1 MNNFQPNNTSATFAL
16 SSAAKMMMPDYEM
29 YKIHRQGQ
37 QLNSANGS
45 DHQKKLTK
53 KNTFQKSKGVLEDDD
68 EDEKTKCKVATIR
81 IEDHDEE
88 EEKRKMERKKRTQED
103 MVADFVK
110 ILEQMMN
117 PRQAVTSIISA
128 GMGVAAITVAVIFFG
143 SLPES
148 ALNAKQLVIIL
159 AVYGILQIVLA
170 TAFFITCMQT
180 TIAVSKGVKDA
191 FQIVVGLLVALIYV
205 AVTLISLAVGVFGFY
220 KTLCIVSF
228 VEYED
233 LESQFYCPP
242 PVFYTSLTVFILHIV
257 LIVAKCCC
265 CK

>member
-1 MNNFQPNNTSATFAL
+1 
-16 SSAAKMMMPDYEM
+16 M
-29 YKIHRQGQ
+29 YKIHRDGHDNEEQ
-37 QLNSANGS
+37 
-45 DHQKKLTK
+45 QKKLTRK
-53 KNTFQKSKGVLEDDD
+53 KSKVSEEDI
-68 EDEKTKCKVATIR
+68 ENTTTKIATIL
-81 IEDHDEE
+81 INDETEDQQ
-88 EEKRKMERKKRTQED
+88 KMERKKRTQED

-117 PRQAVTSIISA
+117 PRQAVTSFFSA
-128 GMGVAAITVAVIFFG
+128 AMGVTAITVSLIYFG
-143 SLPES
+143 NLPVS
-148 ALNAKQLVIIL
+148 ATNAKSLDLVLLI
-159 AVYGILQIVLA
+159 YGILQIVLA

-191 FQIVVGLLVALIYV
+191 FQIIVGLFVALIYV
-205 AVTLISLAVGVFGFY
+205 AVSLISLAVGILGFY

-233 LESQFYCPP
+233 QLSHFFCPP
-242 PVFYTSLTVFILHIV
+242 PLFYTSLVMFILHIV

>member
-1 MNNFQPNNTSATFAL
+1 MGTANLNSY
-16 SSAAKMMMPDYEM
+16 YEM

-37 QLNSANGS
+37 QQQQQQQQANGTVGS
-45 DHQKKLTK
+45 EETKKLTK
-53 KNTFQKSKGVLEDDD
+53 KKSKSPLDD
-68 EDEKTKCKVATIR
+68 EDEEKTKVKVATIR
-81 IEDHDEE
+81 IEDDEE
-88 EEKRKMERKKRTQED
+88 DEKRRMERKKRTQED

-128 GMGVAAITVAVIFFG
+128 AMGVAAITVALVFFG

-148 ALNAKQLVIIL
+148 AVNAKQLVIIL

-191 FQIVVGLLVALIYV
+191 FQIVIGLLVALIYV
-205 AVTLISLAVGVFGFY
+205 AVTLISLAVGIFGFY

-228 VEYED
+228 VEYDD